1 MALAT
6 SSLVDGEWV
15 TRTLDVNTVLR
26 HYDQQDRDAVTT
38 LKEVERAPNL
48 GLLTQTVIRSPLVHW
63 ILPIRL
69 RDKESIDVAFI
80 GDDFVQIKELRSDG
94 LLWDVIRKEDFGAR
108 IRNARV
114 VGSVKAY
121 ERDPDVLAQYAHVKT
136 ENAGSDFQMS
146 GGDIPTH
153 STSRVTYLLPPQCLL
168 LQLDTGDSVFL
179 TLNRS
184 GNDKLEFVA
193 SKHRVSKP
201 MLKLQPG
208 MHLAVDPSSR
218 YMVVGC
224 SESVFAIY
232 SLHSRDSLKR
242 QCIETSSPKHVES
255 ETQIYPGGVIL
266 KMEFLYPAADDDH
279 HIILLLLAILKGKT
293 RMLLYEW
300 EAGMDLKNIKARSSR
315 GYLLD
320 KPRQVPL
327 LLIPLTIKSSFILV
341 YEASMAVCQGILHGT
356 PKMTYFN
363 DKVYEPT
370 AFHHGSGNP
379 LWTSWTRPS
388 RLESHKVTRDD
399 LFIARE
405 DGLVK
410 FLEIDSEDED
420 FVTADNNIGEL
431 GANCGMALASLDYP
445 NKDAKSGDL
454 FVMGGDAS
462 SGGTYLASIFVFS
475 IFTPAFPEPLQARKN
490 PVLTEPIPNWSP
502 AHDFVTTYK
511 PRSPELVVN
520 GIAPRQDSEPIPK
533 PDRIFACVGKGS
545 KGGVTELR
553 YGYEAN
559 IGLEVDYD
567 STIMDAWA
575 LSPSCDASSEIDPYI
590 FLLSMGDRSAVLQL
604 SGDASEIVELEEDAT
619 KLDLSHRTIVAI
631 THGQYIFQVTEKTI
645 VVANNGMDRVYQV
658 ESLFGIGQGGVHGS
672 TISNAAIE
680 DGCVFFTTRLNEAD
694 NSTFLHV
701 LHLQLTTSDMD
712 VDSEPGARTLGK
724 VEYDVTSMTT
734 GRIAGSLFAVVAGWR
749 REGAVT
755 LTFQPLAGGTKTD
768 VVVPPASRDKSSHLD
783 AIVSIA
789 FLPPVAGIFLLLCGT
804 RSGTVIVFEIS
815 ETTLHIVASQSKRI
829 GATPAIV
836 SKDEFSTSGDTFFVN
851 CDLKGYILTLE
862 DDDSV
867 ALNHGHSLN
876 IHQIWLSD
884 ALKPSLYQP
893 KINTIVRM
901 RPPHSGE
908 TSGSLLVISGPQ
920 LLITGL
926 SAHAKPVTRH
936 MAVGGTPT
944 RLLYSHSLDLLVVA
958 TSIDGKSSLLFIDPT
973 TGEDISQPLDEKTKH
988 EVAFAS
994 GLGNAN
1000 ERIFRL
1006 FEWSF
1011 TKDGKTW
1018 NFIIA
1023 ATSTGRLLIISIQE
1037 RVRPAAR
1044 GSNPDFRSTGTGARQ
1059 ICYYTR
1065 HKFKSND
1072 PVYSATGLSDGL
1084 LWCAGTKLSYDIL
1097 DLTEKKFKRMTDYE
1111 LPSPATDIIYED
1123 GTIYALTSCHSLE
1136 ILKLVP
1142 NDYGEFRII
1151 RTHGDQL
1158 ARDSLHQLLLD
1169 RPSQRPIHLV
1179 SDKLSS
1185 VVGLWPTHNTKAD
1198 TLEPIFEAALQ
1209 SSILRFRFGRCRPAW
1224 DPIWS
1229 ERIHRPTSNIAND
1242 WEALGLSITGSLSH
1256 FAILEFKAWR
1266 LLRFLMDLATRSP
1279 KICEFTYRDDPMPL
1293 DTMTEPKTMM
1303 HIDGDILRTVVLRRG
1318 LEELLG
1324 VDLDTDDS
1332 RRTLKKFTEL
1342 LQDVH
1347 QGTLEKD
1354 GTAVYYITQAY
1365 ADLKLYLRPVI

>member
-26 HYDQQDRDAVTT
+26 HYDQQDREAVTT
-38 LKEVERAPNL
+38 LKEVERAPKL

-80 GDDFVQIKELRSDG
+80 GDDFIQIKELRCDG

-121 ERDPDVLAQYAHVKT
+121 EKDPDVIAQYAHVKR
-136 ENAGSDFQMS
+136 ENAGSDFHMS

-153 STSRVTYLLPPQCLL
+153 SAPRATYPLPPQCLL

-179 TLNRS
+179 TINRS
-184 GNDKLEFVA
+184 GNEKFEFVA
-193 SKHRVSKP
+193 NKHRVSKP

-232 SLHSRDSLKR
+232 SLYSRDSLKR
-242 QCIETSSPKHVES
+242 QYIETLSPKHVES

-279 HIILLLLAILKGKT
+279 HIILLVLAIRKGKT

-300 EAGMDLKNIKARSSR
+300 DVGIDLKSIKARSSR

-341 YEASMAVCQGILHGT
+341 YEASMA
-356 PKMTYFN
+356 
-363 DKVYEPT
+363 
-370 AFHHGSGNP
+370 
-379 LWTSWTRPS
+379 
-388 RLESHKVTRDD
+388 
-399 LFIARE
+399 
-405 DGLVK
+405 
-410 FLEIDSEDED
+410 
-420 FVTADNNIGEL
+420 
-431 GANCGMALASLDYP
+431 
-445 NKDAKSGDL
+445 
-454 FVMGGDAS
+454 
-462 SGGTYLASIFVFS
+462 
-475 IFTPAFPEPLQARKN
+475 LQARKN

-511 PRSPELVVN
+511 PRSPELTVN
-520 GIAPRQDSEPIPK
+520 GAGLRQDSEPVPK

-545 KGGVTELR
+545 KGGITELR

-575 LSPSCDASSEIDPYI
+575 LSPSCDVSGENDPYI
-590 FLLSMGDRSAVLQL
+590 FVLSMGDRSAVLHL

-619 KLDLSHRTIVAI
+619 KLDLSHRTIVAV
-631 THGQYIFQVTEKTI
+631 THGQYIIQVTEKTI
-645 VVANNGMDRVYQV
+645 VVTNNTMDRVYQM
-658 ESLFGIGQGGVHGS
+658 ENLFGVGQKGVHGS

-680 DGCVFFTTRLNEAD
+680 DGCVFLTTRLNDTD

-701 LHLQLTTSDMD
+701 LDFQLTKSDMD
-712 VDSEPGARTLGK
+712 VDSDPGARTLGK
-724 VEYDVTSMTT
+724 IEYEVTSITT
-734 GRIAGSLFAVVAGWR
+734 GRIRGCLFAVIAGWR
-749 REGAVT
+749 RDRSVI
-755 LTFQPLAGGTKTD
+755 LTFQPLTGGIKTD
-768 VVVPPASRDKSSHLD
+768 VVVPPASRDTSNHLD

-789 FLPPVAGIFLLLCGT
+789 FLPPVAGVFLLLCGT
-804 RSGTVIVFEIS
+804 RSGTVVVLEIS
-815 ETTLHIVASQSKRI
+815 ETSLNIVSSQSKRI

-836 SKDEFSTSGDTFFVN
+836 SKDEFSASGDSFFVS
-851 CDLKGYILTLE
+851 CDLKGYILTVE
-862 DDDSV
+862 DRDPV
-867 ALNHGHSLN
+867 ALSHGHSLN

-901 RPPHSGE
+901 RPPRSGA
-908 TSGSLLVISGPQ
+908 TSGSLLVVSGPQ

-926 SAHAKPVTRH
+926 STHAKPVTRH
-936 MAVGGTPT
+936 IAVGGTPT
-944 RLLYSHSLDLLVVA
+944 RLLYSHSLDVLVVA

-988 EVAFAS
+988 NVPFAS

-1006 FEWSF
+1006 FEWSL

-1037 RVRPAAR
+1037 RSRQAER
-1044 GSNPDFRSTGTGARQ
+1044 GSDLDLRSNSTGARQ

-1111 LPSPATDIIYED
+1111 LPSPATDIIYEN

-1136 ILKLVP
+1136 ILKLVS
-1142 NDYGEFRII
+1142 NDHGEFRII

-1209 SSILRFRFGRCRPAW
+1209 SSILRFRFGRCRPTW

-1229 ERIHRPTSNIAND
+1229 ERTHRPTSNPGNG

-1256 FAILEFKAWR
+1256 FSILEFKAWR
-1266 LLRFLMDLATRSP
+1266 LLRFIMDLATRSP

-1303 HIDGDILRTVVLRRG
+1303 HIDGDVLRTVVLRRG

-1324 VDLDTDDS
+1324 IDLDTDDS

-1347 QGTLEKD
+1347 QGTLEND
-1354 GTAVYYITQAY
+1354 GTAVYYISQAY
-1365 ADLKLYLRPVI
+1365 ADLKLYLRPVV

>member
-26 HYDQQDRDAVTT
+26 HYDQQDRNAITT
-38 LKEVERAPNL
+38 VKEVERAPKL

-69 RDKESIDVAFI
+69 RDNEKIDVAFV
-80 GDDFVQIKELRSDG
+80 GDDFVQIKELRCDG

-108 IRNARV
+108 IRNARI

-121 ERDPDVLAQYAHVKT
+121 EKDPDVLDRSVHFKKEDTGRDV
-136 ENAGSDFQMS
+136 QMS
-146 GGDIPTH
+146 EGDAL
-153 STSRVTYLLPPQCLL
+153 RVTHPLPPQCLL

-179 TLNRS
+179 TINYLD
-184 GNDKLEFVA
+184 NDKFVFIS

-224 SESVFAIY
+224 SEGVFAVY

-242 QCIETSSPKHVES
+242 QYIETSCPKHVES
-255 ETQIYPGGVIL
+255 ETQIYPGGIIL
-266 KMEFLYPAADDDH
+266 KMEFLYPATDDDH
-279 HIILLLLAILKGKT
+279 HIILLVLVILKGKT

-300 EAGMDLKNIKARSSR
+300 DAGFDLKSIKARSSR

-363 DKVYEPT
+363 DKVYKPT
-370 AFHHGSGNP
+370 ACHHGSGSP

-431 GANCGMALASLDYP
+431 GANCGIALASLDYP
-445 NKDAKSGDL
+445 NKDARSGDL
-454 FVMGGDAS
+454 FVVGGDAS
-462 SGGTYLASIFVFS
+462 PGGTYL
-475 IFTPAFPEPLQARKN
+475 LQARKN
-490 PVLTEPIPNWSP
+490 PVLTEPILNWSP
-502 AHDFVTTYK
+502 AHDFVTTYN
-511 PRSPELVVN
+511 PEPPELVVN
-520 GIAPRQDSEPIPK
+520 GVGSRQEADSFPR

-545 KGGVTELR
+545 KGGITELR
-553 YGYEAN
+553 HGYEAN

-575 LSPSCDASSEIDPYI
+575 LSPFSGLSSEDGSHI
-590 FLLSMGDRSAVLQL
+590 FLLSTGERSGVLQL
-604 SGDASEIVELEEDAT
+604 SGDATEIIELEEDAT
-619 KLDLSHRTIVAI
+619 KLDLNHRTIVAVI
-631 THGQYIFQVTEKTI
+631 YGQYTIQVTEKTI
-645 VVANNGMDRVYQV
+645 VVTNDIMDRTYQV
-658 ESLFGIGQGGVHGS
+658 DELLRIDQGEGLLGYGS
-672 TISNAAIE
+672 TIDNAAIGN
-680 DGCVFFTTRLNEAD
+680 GCIVFTTRLNDED
-694 NSTFLHV
+694 NSMF
-701 LHLQLTTSDMD
+701 LQLLDVQLETSDMD
-712 VDSEPGARTLGK
+712 VDSEPGARTLCNI
-724 VEYDVTSMTT
+724 EYDVSSITT
-734 GRIAGSLFAVVAGWR
+734 GQIAGGLFAVIAGWG
-749 REGAVT
+749 REGSVI
-755 LTFQPLAGGTKTD
+755 LTFQPLAGGLKTE
-768 VVVPPASRDKSSHLD
+768 VVVPPASRDGSSRLD
-783 AIVSIA
+783 TLVSIV
-789 FLPPVAGIFLLLCGT
+789 FLPSSAGIFLLLCGT
-804 RSGTVIVFEIS
+804 RSGKVILLEFS
-815 ETTLHIVASQSKRI
+815 ETTFHIVSSQSKRV
-829 GATPAIV
+829 GATPALV
-836 SKDEFSTSGDTFFVN
+836 SKDEFTPTGESFFVN

-862 DDDSV
+862 DQDPAAPRHSR
-867 ALNHGHSLN
+867 SLN
-876 IHQIWLSD
+876 INRIWLSD
-884 ALKPSLYQP
+884 ALKPGLYQP
-893 KINTIVRM
+893 KINSIVRM
-901 RPPHSGE
+901 RPPRSE
-908 TSGSLLVISGPQ
+908 ATSGSLLVISGTQ

-926 SAHAKPVTRH
+926 SAHAQPVTRH
-936 MAVGGTPT
+936 IAVGGTPT

-973 TGEDISQPLDEKTKH
+973 TGEDISQPLDEKTKDD
-988 EVAFAS
+988 VTFAS

-1006 FEWSF
+1006 FEWGF
-1011 TKDGKTW
+1011 TKDGRTW

-1037 RVRPAAR
+1037 RARPVGNASYPSSQ
-1044 GSNPDFRSTGTGARQ
+1044 SNGTGARQ

-1136 ILKLVP
+1136 ILKLAS
-1142 NDYGEFRII
+1142 NDSGEFRII

-1169 RPSQRPIHLV
+1169 RPAQRPIHLV

-1209 SSILRFRFGRCRPAW
+1209 SSILRFRFGRCRPTW
-1224 DPIWS
+1224 DPTWS
-1229 ERIHRPTSNIAND
+1229 ERITNPPSNPASN
-1242 WEALGLSITGSLSH
+1242 WEVLGLSITGSLSH
-1256 FAILEFKAWR
+1256 FAILDFKTWR

-1279 KICEFTYRDDPMPL
+1279 EVCEFTYRDDPMPM

-1303 HIDGDILRTVVLRRG
+1303 HIDGDILKTVLHKRG
-1318 LEELLG
+1318 LEGLLG
-1324 VDLDTDDS
+1324 AHLDTDVS
-1332 RRTLKKFTEL
+1332 RRTFNTFTEL
-1342 LQDVH
+1342 IQDVH
-1347 QGTLEKD
+1347 QGTLEED
-1354 GTAVYYITQAY
+1354 GTALYYINQAY
-1365 ADLKLYLRPVI
+1365 ADLKYHLRPVI